1 MTSSKKFY
9 VFMKMVK
16 NAYWYENLIYPLFL
30 TALHLFLNYYCVCTG
45 EKSLLLSIMKD
56 YDVWVSKGVRSETE
70 EEEREM
76 ICILGLIVT

>member
-1 MTSSKKFY
+1 M
-9 VFMKMVK
+9 
-16 NAYWYENLIYPLFL
+16 
-30 TALHLFLNYYCVCTG
+30 G
-45 EKSLLLSIMKD
+45 EKSLLLSIMED